1 MTMWRRAVASAALA
15 WAGAAMAAPPGIE
28 VELEDDGFELLFE
41 RAMSVIENAPVR
53 EVTLSPALPMTC
65 TWTDDHAL
73 ECRLEGNREL
83 PPASR
88 VEIRIARGLQ
98 HADGTSLGALRW
110 IEETPRPALS
120 AWITGWTN
128 GVPAIR
134 IASNAATTAEA
145 VRRVLELRAEGRV
158 WRDLAVTVSS
168 MEDDGTPA
176 AFAVSL
182 PADLPA
188 DAVVALYARAGLVS
202 TAGPLPSTEEDK
214 LLTFRHAEAFALRRA
229 SCTSRVRDGGEDRD
243 PRDGIALA
251 CVAGENVRLSFSAP
265 LDAAGKQAFAAMLPP
280 TVRVVG
286 WQDLDGSGVAPKEPQ
301 LQPGSAVLLRADA
314 PNTDIAFVVREA
326 LHARDGAALARRV
339 PVAIRNGDPQPALV
353 ADGQRTLLA
362 RPGDA
367 MVELVNA
374 PALDVVETRLD
385 ERAAHLRFG
394 LPATRDRKAA
404 YTSTTAR
411 ATLAK
416 DGWVRWR
423 PQAGRETAVDFAAP
437 AFDLNAQMSPDA
449 VLAWAVDWRTSRP
462 MAGAQVELL
471 QMSEDGATQ
480 VVARGRIGP
489 DGLAALRLPATFVLP
504 ERKPGATPP
513 TWVLRATAGAR
524 RAVLPL
530 GDVGVSVIGLGQR
543 TLEDRVFAV
552 TDRPLYRAGDRVRF
566 RGWLR
571 EPRGGRLLAPAV
583 PKAFELGLVPSG
595 DVRPI
600 ARVTVTP
607 DAEGA
612 FTGEFVLPSQTVDG
626 DYCLLQ
632 ADARL
637 ADPQACVFVGTF
649 RPQDLWIDTASTT
662 PLLRAGDPLRLRIAA
677 GYWSGGPAAGV
688 PVSDV
693 RLRAMPASPAEAYP
707 AFAAYT
713 FAREETWPEVRAE
726 DDATRQRPALDAEGK
741 AQMDAPVAFVSDAKR
756 SPPSFARIDAT
767 VQVTL
772 AGREPVPGKPASAWY
787 AAFDR
792 YVGLKID
799 PAWFDATMP
808 LRLDA
813 VVIDATGHAQPDEK
827 IDVVVER
834 LGQDDATPPQLVAR
848 CTLVAGTP
856 AACEVPRKRSG
867 VYRFT
872 ARSGDAVP
880 ATIERYVWNADDARM
895 PATLPTA
902 LTVVE
907 APANADAPVRLRLQQ
922 PYAQADAWVVL
933 SSGGEVLDS
942 RILPLDGPD
951 TTFTLATHADGRRAV
966 EATVR
971 IRERRP
977 AGIDRRGLREA
988 PRTLTRTAVIDVPHA
1003 DAAPTL
1009 VLDAPTTRT
1018 APGAQVRLRLRN
1030 AGTTPRTVAL
1040 AVFDDAL
1047 RALAGDRWNA
1057 FDPQGDAWLGA
1068 RGIDWRRRVTT
1079 LGFDDWCRCGFR
1091 IVLPWEDGVLMQDTR
1106 TEDASPVLSI
1116 DRAGIEAMGLTSVGD
1131 VLFDITGADGGAL
1144 RETSVSGDRFGYS
1157 GGQDLDSIVVAG
1169 GRARSIFNER
1179 SAGSPVLSIDRS
1191 DIVGSRLEV
1200 VRDVVPEAGER
1211 PDPTLSLSRASVSAF
1226 APSADVRALYGARLR
1241 DAFAETA
1248 LWQPALVLAPGE
1260 SREIALVAPDNLTR
1274 WRAVAW
1280 TANAG
1285 EAFERVE
1292 ATFDVGQPLEV
1303 RLQAPVRVYP
1313 DDRAVLVANVRHEGD
1328 AATVDASLQVDALG
1342 AANDAPLPLAK
1353 AGQGAIALAIAPG
1366 EADGA
1371 PRTLQ
1376 AVAAARAGVHA
1387 DATAQAIEL
1396 ASPAI
1401 ETHRVQTG
1409 WLGHAPLRL
1418 APLAL
1423 PAGATDPRLRITLLP
1438 GADALAHGWIDALH
1452 DYPHRCWEQMLS
1464 RAVGAAIALERG
1476 EGDRFPDAQA
1486 TIDDALRNA
1495 PVFQNPDGSF
1505 RYFADAFDDGGRST
1519 HVTLTAWSVRAL
1531 RLLQTLGH
1539 AVPDAPLKAADA
1551 FIARYTEDADEAV
1564 DALADDRVRLAL
1576 ATVSR
1581 SIPARDVVD
1590 RLWSHFPRLPL
1601 TAKVATARVM
1611 AASGHPA
1618 AQAAVDALLAQARQ
1632 RDDALSLHATD
1643 RADRWMSSDLREQC
1657 ELLAL
1662 LREYPA
1668 FADDDTRRRLM
1679 AGLNDLQAGGAP
1691 DVDTQAAAT
1700 CLIALRGLDARASS
1714 ATLDIAQGE
1723 HRTRL
1728 QLSSEARA
1736 PSSDL
1741 PIDARDFR
1749 KPLVMTPSIEGDAPS
1764 SFMVDYA
1771 WREDAR
1777 RAASSAMGFALQ
1789 RRYETLR
1796 DGRWVPLPGA
1806 DLRDGDWVRVTL
1818 VLDNAATRYFVA
1830 ITDAVPGGLR
1840 PTDLSLAGVAGVDVE
1855 TVSDPG
1861 DGWFATRRLD
1871 PRAPKFYAEFLPPGR
1886 HEVHY
1891 FARVGNAGDYLA
1903 PPATAELMYGE
1914 ATRARTASERI
1925 AIDSALPATGD

>member
-1 MTMWRRAVASAALA
+1 MTMWMRWVACVALA
-15 WAGAAMAAPPGIE
+15 WAGAAMAAPPGID
-28 VELEDDGFELLFE
+28 VELEDDGFELQFE
-41 RAMSVIENAPVR
+41 RAMAVLDNAPVR
-53 EVTLSPALPMTC
+53 EVTLSPAMPMTC

-73 ECRLEGNREL
+73 GCMLDGDRTL

-88 VEIRIARGLQ
+88 MEIRIARGLR
-98 HADGTSLGALRW
+98 HADGTPLGALRW
-110 IEETPRPALS
+110 TVETPRPALS

-134 IASNAATTAEA
+134 LQSNAPTTVDA
-145 VRRVLELRAEGRV
+145 VRRVLELRADGRV
-158 WRDLAVTVSS
+158 WRDLAVTATS

-176 AFAVSL
+176 AFAISL

-188 DAVVALYARAGLVS
+188 DAVVTLHARAGLVS
-202 TAGPLPSTEEDK
+202 TAGPLPSTEERT
-214 LLTFRHAEAFALRRA
+214 LLTFRHAEAFAIRRA
-229 SCTSRVRDGGEDRD
+229 SCPSRVRDAGEDRD

-251 CVAGENVRLSFSAP
+251 CVAGEDVRLSFSAQ
-265 LDAAGKQAFAAMLPP
+265 LDDAGKRAFAAMLPKA
-280 TVRVVG
+280 VRVVG
-286 WQDLDGSGVAPKEPQ
+286 WQDMEYDSVGPKEPQ
-301 LQPGSAVLLRADA
+301 AKPGSAVILRADA
-314 PNTDIAFVVREA
+314 PDTDIAFVIGEA
-326 LHARDGAALARRV
+326 LLARDGAAFAR
-339 PVAIRNGDPQPALV
+339 PVTVSIRNGDPLPALV
-353 ADGQRTLLA
+353 ADGSRMLLA
-362 RPGDA
+362 RPGNA
-367 MVELVNA
+367 IVALVNA
-374 PALDVVETRLD
+374 PALDIVETRLD
-385 ERAAHLRFG
+385 DRAAHNRFG
-394 LPATRDRKAA
+394 LPATRDRKAV
-404 YTSTTAR
+404 YSSTTAR
-411 ATLAK
+411 ASLAK

-423 PQAGRETAVDFAAP
+423 PQTGRDTMVDFAAP
-437 AFDLNAQMSPDA
+437 AFDLNAQVSPDV

-480 VVARGRIGP
+480 VIARGRIGA
-489 DGLAALRLPATFVLP
+489 DGLASLRLPATFVPP

-530 GDVGVSVIGLGQR
+530 GDIGVSVIGLGQR

-612 FTGEFVLPSQTVDG
+612 FTGEFVLPSQIVDG
-626 DYCLLQ
+626 EYCLLQ

-637 ADPQACVFVGTF
+637 ADRQACVFVGTF
-649 RPQDLWIDTASTT
+649 RSQDLWIDTASET
-662 PLLRAGDPLRLRIAA
+662 PLLRPGDPLRLRVVA
-677 GYWSGGPAAGV
+677 GYWSGGAAAGV

-707 AFAAYT
+707 AFVAYT
-713 FAREETWPEVRAE
+713 FAREETWPEVRAA
-726 DDATRQRPALDAEGK
+726 DDAARARKALDAEGK
-741 AQMDAPVAFVSDAKR
+741 AQVDAPVAFVSDAKR
-756 SPPSFARIDAT
+756 PPPSFARIDAS
-767 VQVTL
+767 VHVTL

-792 YVGLKID
+792 YVGLKIE
-799 PAWFDATMP
+799 PAWFDATTP

-813 VVIDATGHAQPDEK
+813 VVIDAAGHAQPDAPVE
-827 IDVVVER
+827 VVVER

-856 AACEVPRKRSG
+856 VACEVPRKRSG

-895 PATLPTA
+895 PASLPTA

-907 APANADAPVRLRLQQ
+907 APARADAPVRLRLQQ

-933 SSGGEVLDS
+933 ASGGEVLDS

-951 TTFTLATHADGRRAV
+951 TTFTLATHADGRRVV

-988 PRTLTRTAVIDVPHA
+988 PRTLTRTAVIDVPRA

-1009 VLDAPTTRT
+1009 ALEAPATRT
-1018 APGAQVRLRLRN
+1018 APGAPVRLRLRN
-1030 AGTTPRTVAL
+1030 AGTAPRTVAL

-1068 RGIDWRRRVTT
+1068 HGIDWRRRVTT

-1091 IVLPWEDGVLMQDTR
+1091 IPLPWEDGVLLQDTR

-1116 DRAGIEAMGLTSVGD
+1116 DRAGIEAMGLTSIGD
-1131 VLFDITGADGGAL
+1131 VLFDITAADGGAL
-1144 RETSVSGDRFGYS
+1144 RTAAAPPDTFGYS
-1157 GGQDLDSIVVAG
+1157 GGQELDSIVVTGG
-1169 GRARSIFNER
+1169 GRIREAALAT
-1179 SAGSPVLSIDRS
+1179 AG
-1191 DIVGSRLEV
+1191 
-1200 VRDVVPEAGER
+1200 AR
-1211 PDPTLSLSRASVSAF
+1211 PDPVLSLSRAPVAAF
-1226 APSADVRALYGARLR
+1226 APSADARALYGARLR

-1248 LWQPALVLAPGE
+1248 LWQPTLVLAPGE
-1260 SREIALVAPDNLTR
+1260 SREITLVAPDNLTR

-1280 TANAG
+1280 TADAG
-1285 EAFERVE
+1285 EGFERVE
-1292 ATFDVGQPLEV
+1292 ATFEVGQPLEV
-1303 RLQAPVRVYP
+1303 RLQAPARVYP
-1313 DDRAVLVANVRHEGD
+1313 DDRAVLVANVRQEGD
-1328 AATVDASLQVDALG
+1328 AATVEASLQVEALG
-1342 AANDAPLPLAK
+1342 AAHDAPLSLAK
-1353 AGQGAIALAIAPG
+1353 AGQDAIALAIAPAD
-1366 EADGA
+1366 ADGA

-1376 AVAAARAGVHA
+1376 AVAAARMGDHA

-1396 ASPAI
+1396 ASPTI

-1409 WLGHAPLRL
+1409 WLGATPLRL
-1418 APLAL
+1418 AP
-1423 PAGATDPRLRITLLP
+1423 PAWPGGASAPTLRITLLP
-1438 GADALAHGWIDALH
+1438 GGDALAHGWIEALH
-1452 DYPHRCWEQMLS
+1452 RYPHRCWEQMLS

-1505 RYFADAFDDGGRST
+1505 RYFADALDDGGRGA
-1519 HVTLTAWSVRAL
+1519 HVALTAWSVRAL

-1539 AVPDAPLKAADA
+1539 AVPDAPLTAADA
-1551 FIARYTEDADEAV
+1551 FLARYAGDADEAG

-1581 SIPARDVVD
+1581 STPARDVVD
-1590 RLWSHFPRLPL
+1590 RLWPHFPSLPL
-1601 TAKVATARVM
+1601 TAQVATARAM

-1618 AQAAVDALLAQARQ
+1618 AQAAVDALLARARR
-1632 RDDALSLHATD
+1632 RDDALSLHAAD

-1723 HRTRL
+1723 RRTRL
-1728 QLSSEARA
+1728 QLSPEARA
-1736 PSSDL
+1736 SSSDL

-1777 RAASSAMGFALQ
+1777 RAASSAIGFALQ

-1806 DLRDGDWVRVTL
+1806 GLRDGDWVRVTL

-1840 PTDLSLAGVAGVDVE
+1840 PTDLSLSGVAGVDVE
-1855 TVSDPG
+1855 KVSDPG
-1861 DGWFATRRLD
+1861 DRWFATRRLD

-1925 AIDSALPATGD
+1925 AIAPARADTGP